1 MMLSSQISAVAV
13 WPVWR
18 DSVRRQV
25 KFQPISKRLA
35 VQLWHKARRFERQT
49 RRPGLQDGAIGRNG
63 LAALHALLFDFLNF
77 ATGRLDPAQATI
89 ARAAN
94 ISERSVRRGLVKLK
108 AAGVLNWLRRC
119 VEDRDEAG
127 RFRLRQESN
136 AYAVLPASQ
145 WKGFYEQAEAPPL
158 HPTAWGAVP
167 ALPELIDQAA
177 ADRAQGGSY
186 AMQLALLEADPDDRL
201 AASLARLSRRID
213 Q

>member
-1 MMLSSQISAVAV
+1 MMLSQISAAAV
-13 WPVWR
+13 WPLWR

-25 KFQPISKRLA
+25 TYQPLPKRQA

-49 RRPGLQDGAIGRNG
+49 RRPGRQDGAIGRNG
-63 LAALHALLFDFLNF
+63 LAVLHALLFDFLNY

-94 ISERSVRRGLVKLK
+94 IAERSVRRGLVKLK

-119 VEDRDEAG
+119 IEDKDDLG

-136 AYAVLPASQ
+136 AYAILPASQ
-145 WKGFYEQAEAPPL
+145 WRGFYDQAEAPRP

-167 ALPELIDQAA
+167 PLPELTDQAA

-186 AMQLALLEADPDDRL
+186 AMQLALLEADPGDKVAAALVRL
-201 AASLARLSRRID
+201 GRLIPE
-213 Q
+213 

>member
-1 MMLSSQISAVAV
+1 MLSQISAIAV

-25 KFQPISKRLA
+25 TYQPMSKRLA

-49 RRPGLQDGAIGRNG
+49 RKPGLQDGAIGRNG
-63 LAALHALLFDFLNF
+63 LATLHALLFDFLNY
-77 ATGRLDPAQATI
+77 ASGRLDPAHATI

-108 AAGVLNWLRRC
+108 TAGVLNWLRRC

-136 AYAVLPASQ
+136 AYAILPSSQ
-145 WKGFYEQAEAPPL
+145 WRGFWEQPEAPPP

-167 ALPELIDQAA
+167 PLPALIDQAA
-177 ADRAQGGSY
+177 ADRAQGSSY
-186 AMQLALLEADPDDRL
+186 ARQLALLEADPGDRL
-201 AASLARLSRRID
+201 AASLARLGRRIP